1 MKIVLDYKKGAF
13 AKFRKLKIYLDGD
26 IRLTAMKQ
34 GQRTEVEIP
43 EKAESL
49 FGKMDWVKT
58 EKIEIEDLSEG
69 DCVEL
74 VPYFS
79 WKHAASYAFF
89 LGKKSLPIRIVIR
102 NKDGF
107 EKHIFPETQ
116 EKQRNGGVN

>member
-1 MKIVLDYKKGAF
+1 MKIVLDYKKGWF
-13 AKFRKLKIYLDGD
+13 GRFRKLKIYLSGD
-26 IRLTAMKQ
+26 VFLTGMKQ
-34 GQRTEVEIP
+34 GQRKEVEIP
-43 EKAESL
+43 EKTESL

-89 LGKKSLPIRIVIR
+89 LSKKSLPIRIVIR

-107 EKHIFPETQ
+107 QKHISA
-116 EKQRNGGVN
+116 